1 MVTNTRVAFG
11 TAAYVPYAVGCY
23 TRTLQPVPGFHE
35 FWSQRK
41 TTLSPEFAAVIRS
54 AQTALRGR
62 SNYVSGHDASIP
74 NATHG

>member
-1 MVTNTRVAFG
+1 MIGANTRVAFG

-41 TTLSPEFAAVIRS
+41 PLCLQNLP
-54 AQTALRGR
+54 L
-62 SNYVSGHDASIP
+62 
-74 NATHG
+74 